1 MVGSKLKGIFK
12 NRSKPPRLETDDGD
26 LAAEMPNASIKKI
39 EKVLGYTFKNKNLLV
54 KSLTHPSFLLR
65 SIDQINNNQRL
76 EFLGDAVIQLA
87 LTEALYGKYP
97 NAREGELTKA
107 RSGYARGDYMAQI
120 ARRLKLDRYLL
131 LKERDRNA
139 GIGKK
144 DSALGDAF
152 ESVIGA
158 VYLDSDWETA
168 RTLILKL
175 YENLS
180 ESPIEKGV
188 IQNPK
193 GVLQEMIQP
202 KLGNNALRYETTAQE
217 GDPHERVFEVTVF
230 CNDEKLGIGKGRNK
244 KEAAEAAATKAIAKY
259 KKEK

>member
-1 MVGSKLKGIFK
+1 M
-12 NRSKPPRLETDDGD
+12 
-26 LAAEMPNASIKKI
+26 
-39 EKVLGYTFKNKNLLV
+39 
-54 KSLTHPSFLLR
+54 
-65 SIDQINNNQRL
+65 
-76 EFLGDAVIQLA
+76 
-87 LTEALYGKYP
+87 
-97 NAREGELTKA
+97 
-107 RSGYARGDYMAQI
+107 
-120 ARRLKLDRYLL
+120 
-131 LKERDRNA
+131 
-139 GIGKK
+139 
-144 DSALGDAF
+144 
-152 ESVIGA
+152 
-158 VYLDSDWETA
+158 
-168 RTLILKL
+168 ILKL

-230 CNDEKLGIGKGRNK
+230 CNDKKLGMGKGRNK

>member
-1 MVGSKLKGIFK
+1 
-12 NRSKPPRLETDDGD
+12 
-26 LAAEMPNASIKKI
+26 
-39 EKVLGYTFKNKNLLV
+39 
-54 KSLTHPSFLLR
+54 
-65 SIDQINNNQRL
+65 
-76 EFLGDAVIQLA
+76 
-87 LTEALYGKYP
+87 
-97 NAREGELTKA
+97 
-107 RSGYARGDYMAQI
+107 MAQI
-120 ARRLKLDRYLL
+120 ARRLELDRYLL

-158 VYLDSDWETA
+158 IYLDSDWETA

-175 YENLS
+175 YENLT
-180 ESPIEKGV
+180 ESPVEKGV
-188 IQNPK
+188 ISNPK